1 MNSFRPRTI
10 IDYLQI
16 IWRRKLIIFLFSSAV
31 MIAVYYAILP
41 VRNIYEAKALI
52 AITMPSNDEK
62 GGMDVQLASV
72 NQNLL
77 SRANL
82 ESIVVRYNL
91 YNNKSGIDAAINQ
104 LRRDLNI
111 DTKLRDYYP
120 QFPVSFTIIYKHI
133 DPSIAMKV
141 TNDVASYFDAT
152 NVEVEKRSV
161 DEINA
166 LVAATTELERQLKLM
181 NQQRIATELSTGNHG
196 IIKAQRASLISA
208 IESLNDKEFGLNQR
222 IHEQKRQLREQESL
236 IKAMPRG
243 FNESAHSSAYGV
255 LLTEKARLEAQLK
268 DQKTQYTEKNQK
280 VIQTQSQ
287 IAEIVRQ
294 LAQMSNKEDQP
305 ALNATSSISQEM
317 RTLQR
322 EQASLETE
330 LELTQRDLKRKR
342 QALALLPEADVTSAE
357 IAAAGVNSNDL
368 KTGESNLKDAANFG
382 EYNLLFNR
390 YSSLMEKLDSLK
402 RLRGGT
408 GNVSGLFQIVD
419 KAVMP
424 TVPVGP
430 NKIKL
435 MLIGFVLALSI
446 GLIAAIVAEL
456 PRLLTVQDQRD
467 IEYLFGSPVIG
478 LIPETLTPT
487 ESRHNRKLFLVRV
500 LSTLL
505 FAGALIPFLIVIL
518 NKVQLFQILAK

>member
-16 IWRRKLIIFLFSSAV
+16 IWRRKVVIFLFSSAV

-41 VRNIYEAKALI
+41 VRNVYEANALV

-62 GGMDVQLASV
+62 SGMDVQLASV

-82 ESIVVRYNL
+82 ESIIVRYSL
-91 YNNKSGIDAAINQ
+91 YDNKLDLDSAIST
-104 LRRDLNI
+104 LRRDLKI

-120 QFPVSFTIIYKHI
+120 QFPVSFSITYRHI
-133 DPSIAMKV
+133 DPTIAMKV

-152 NVEVEKRSV
+152 NLEVEKRNV

-181 NQQRIATELSTGNHG
+181 NQQRIAKEFATGNIG

-222 IHEQKRQLREQESL
+222 LNEQKRQLREQENL
-236 IKAMPRG
+236 IKTSPRG
-243 FNESAHSSAYGV
+243 FNDTARSSAYGV

-280 VIQTQSQ
+280 VIQTQNQ
-287 IAEIVRQ
+287 IAEVVRQ
-294 LAQMSNKEDQP
+294 LAQMSEKEDQSTP
-305 ALNATSSISQEM
+305 TASSSISQEM

-342 QALALLPEADVTSAE
+342 QALALLPDADVTSAE
-357 IAAAGVNSNDL
+357 IAAAGIDHNSL
-368 KTGESNLKDAANFG
+368 ATGELNGKDTGNSS

-402 RLRGGT
+402 RLRGG
-408 GNVSGLFQIVD
+408 GSNAVGLFQVVD
-419 KAVMP
+419 RAVLP
-424 TVPVGP
+424 TMPVGP
-430 NKIKL
+430 NKLKL
-435 MLIGFVLALSI
+435 MLIGGILALGI
-446 GLIAAIVAEL
+446 GLIAAIVVEL

-487 ESRHNRKLFLVRV
+487 ESRHNRKLVLVRM

-505 FAGALIPFLIVIL
+505 FAAVLIPFLIVIL
-518 NKVQLFQILAK
+518 NKIQLFQILAK

>member
-10 IDYLQI
+10 FDYLQI

-31 MIAVYYAILP
+31 MVAVYYAILP
-41 VRNIYEAKALI
+41 VRSIYEAKALI
-52 AITMPSNDEK
+52 AITMPANDEK
-62 GGMDVQLASV
+62 SGMDVQLASV

-91 YNNKSGIDAAINQ
+91 YNKKSDIDAAINL

-120 QFPVSFTIIYKHI
+120 QFPVSFTITYKHN

-141 TNDVASYFDAT
+141 ANDAASYFDAT
-152 NVEVEKRSV
+152 NVEVEKRNA

-166 LVAATTELERQLKLM
+166 LVVATTELERQLKSM
-181 NQQRIATELSTGNHG
+181 NEQRIAKEFSTGNHG

-208 IESLNDKEFGLNQR
+208 IESLSDKEFGLNQR
-222 IHEQKRQLREQESL
+222 ISEQKRQLSEQESL
-236 IKAMPRG
+236 IKALPLG
-243 FNESAHSSAYGV
+243 FNESARSSAYGV
-255 LLTEKARLEAQLK
+255 LLAEKARLEAQLK

-280 VIQTQSQ
+280 VIQTQTQ
-287 IAEIVRQ
+287 ITEVVRQ
-294 LAQMSNKEDQP
+294 LAQMSDKEDQP
-305 ALNATSSISQEM
+305 ALNATSSVSQEM

-322 EQASLETE
+322 EQATLETE

-357 IAAAGVNSNDL
+357 IAAAGVDSNGL
-368 KTGESNLKDAANFG
+368 KTGELSLKDTGNSG

-402 RLRGGT
+402 RHRAGA
-408 GNVSGLFQIVD
+408 GNALGIFQIVD

-435 MLIGFVLALSI
+435 MLIGGVLALSI
-446 GLIAAIVAEL
+446 GLIAAIIAEL

-487 ESRHNRKLFLVRV
+487 ESRHNRKLFLVRM

-505 FAGALIPFLIVIL
+505 FAGALVPFLIVIL
-518 NKVQLFQILAK
+518 NKVQLFQMLAK

>member
-1 MNSFRPRTI
+1 MNSFRPRTL

-16 IWRRKLIIFLFSSAV
+16 IWRRKLVIFLFSSAV

-41 VRNIYEAKALI
+41 VRNIYEAKALV

-62 GGMDVQLASV
+62 SGMDVQLASV

-82 ESIVVRYNL
+82 ESVVARYNL
-91 YNNKSGIDAAINQ
+91 YSNKSDLDAAINL

-120 QFPVSFTIIYKHI
+120 QFPVSFTITYKHF

-152 NVEVEKRSV
+152 NVEVEKRNA
-161 DEINA
+161 DEVNA
-166 LVAATTELERQLKLM
+166 LVAATTELERQLKSL
-181 NQQRIATELSTGNHG
+181 NQQRIAKEFSTGNHG
-196 IIKAQRASLISA
+196 IIKAQRSSLISA
-208 IESLNDKEFGLNQR
+208 IESLSDKEFGLNQR
-222 IHEQKRQLREQESL
+222 ITEQKRQLREQENL
-236 IKAMPRG
+236 VKALPRG
-243 FNESAHSSAYGV
+243 FNESARSSAYGV
-255 LLTEKARLEAQLK
+255 LLSEKARLEAQLK

-280 VIQTQSQ
+280 VIQTQTQ
-287 IAEIVRQ
+287 IAEVVRQ
-294 LAQMSNKEDQP
+294 LAQMSDREDQS
-305 ALNATSSISQEM
+305 ALNGTSSISQEM

-342 QALALLPEADVTSAE
+342 QALALLPEANVTAAE
-357 IAAAGVNSNDL
+357 IAAAGIDNNDL
-368 KTGESNLKDAANFG
+368 KTGELVSKAADNSG

-402 RLRGGT
+402 RIRGGS
-408 GNVSGLFQIVD
+408 SGASSLFQIVD

-435 MLIGFVLALSI
+435 ILIGAVLALSI

-487 ESRHNRKLFLVRV
+487 ESRHNRKLFLVRM

-505 FAGALIPFLIVIL
+505 FAGALVPFLIVIL
-518 NKVQLFQILAK
+518 NKIQLFQMLAK